1 MAWKKGIK
9 KTSPSTSTST
19 GSTTTSTSNTSTSTA
34 SASVSTSSSSP
45 RGNLNT
51 SNNSTPSPTTTP
63 TTNSN
68 PNVST
73 QHLATP
79 TQTVIG
85 KPLPPTTTPTTK
97 VADSNQPAGLWGSGI
112 TVDFGSPTNVTNPYA
127 QTQFNRG
134 QAANSQSPVAVAKNE
149 STNAQPASIT
159 YATTASGNTFIIPT
173 NLSLQ
178 DRQMYATLGIA
189 TSSVKPT
196 EASWATDADTQIIV
210 DQQLANQ
217 EYLYYDL
224 SQQESQQVTQEDAQ
238 PVQTNEDA
246 FTDNMIP
253 KGDNAVANGVQFT
266 ANNLDVNTNDGG
278 AHAAAADKN
287 WNLGQNLYTGTSQNS
302 LEILD
307 QATKQETG
315 TQWMTQINDNIVP
328 RATAVNYAADPQTQ
342 MDAGVAN
349 LKDSIGRAMQNKYFP
364 LMVIGLAVIIVLMF
378 IRPKGAGAAAA
389 PAKAAASKVIQI
401 A

>member
-1 MAWKKGIK
+1 MAWKKGVK

-19 GSTTTSTSNTSTSTA
+19 GSTTTSTSNTSTSTS
-34 SASVSTSSSSP
+34 SASVSAGSSSP
-45 RGNLNT
+45 RGNQNT
-51 SNNSTPSPTTTP
+51 SNNSKPSPTTTP
-63 TTNSN
+63 TTKTLSTTGVTTNGEGDRGKTYQSN
-68 PNVST
+68 P
-73 QHLATP
+73 TP
-79 TQTVIG
+79 
-85 KPLPPTTTPTTK
+85 
-97 VADSNQPAGLWGSGI
+97 DSNQSKGLWGSGI
-112 TVDFGSPTNVTNPYA
+112 TVDFGSPTNVTSPYA

-159 YATTASGNTFIIPT
+159 YATTKSGNTFIIPS
-173 NLSLQ
+173 NLSAQ
-178 DRQMYATLGIA
+178 ARQYYAKLDVA

-196 EASWATDADTQIIV
+196 DASWATDADTDVIV
-210 DQQLANQ
+210 DTLLANQ
-217 EYLYYDL
+217 EYQYYDL
-224 SQQESQQVTQEDAQ
+224 SQQESEQVTKEDAQ

-253 KGDNAVANGVQFT
+253 KGDNAVANGVQFS
-266 ANNLDVNTNDGG
+266 ANNLDANAN
-278 AHAAAADKN
+278 AAAADKN

-328 RATAVNYAADPQTQ
+328 RATAVNYAADAQTQ

-378 IRPKGAGAAAA
+378 LRPKGAGAAAAA

>member
-1 MAWKKGIK
+1 MAWRKGTKKSNTG
-9 KTSPSTSTST
+9 TGTGSSTS
-19 GSTTTSTSNTSTSTA
+19 GSTTSSSSSTSGTSSSSGSTSSSSGS
-34 SASVSTSSSSP
+34 SAGSSSP
-45 RGNLNT
+45 RGNRNT
-51 SNNSTPSPTTTP
+51 SNKSTPSSTKTP

-73 QHLATP
+73 QKVMGSVVSTVGNVIQTP
-79 TQTVIG
+79 
-85 KPLPPTTTPTTK
+85 
-97 VADSNQPAGLWGSGI
+97 DSNQPKGLWGSGI
-112 TVDFGSPTNVTNPYA
+112 TVDFGSPTNVTSPYA

-159 YATTASGNTFIIPT
+159 YATTKSGNTFIIPS
-173 NLSLQ
+173 NLSA
-178 DRQMYATLGIA
+178 DARQYYAKLGVA
-189 TSSVKPT
+189 TSSQKPT
-196 EASWATDADTQIIV
+196 DASWATDADTDVIV
-210 DQQLANQ
+210 DNLLANQ
-217 EYLYYDL
+217 EVYYYDL
-224 SQQESQQVTQEDAQ
+224 SQQESELVTQEDAQ

-253 KGDNAVANGVQFT
+253 KGDNAVANGVQFS
-266 ANNLDVNTNDGG
+266 ANNLDANAN
-278 AHAAAADKN
+278 AAAADKN
-287 WNLGQNLYTGTSQNS
+287 WNLGQNLYTGTAQNS
-302 LEILD
+302 LDILD

-328 RATAVNYAADPQTQ
+328 RATAVNYAADAQTQ

-378 IRPKGAGAAAA
+378 LRPKGAGAAAAA

>member
-1 MAWKKGIK
+1 MAWKKGVK

-19 GSTTTSTSNTSTSTA
+19 SSPTTA
-34 SASVSTSSSSP
+34 TSSGTPSGKTTNSSP
-45 RGNLNT
+45 RGNQNT
-51 SNNSTPSPTTTP
+51 SNNSTPSPTKTP
-63 TTNSN
+63 TTNSSPKVNTN
-68 PNVST
+68 PAPAPVAIKA
-73 QHLATP
+73 QTP
-79 TQTVIG
+79 
-85 KPLPPTTTPTTK
+85 
-97 VADSNQPAGLWGSGI
+97 DSNQSKGLWGSGI
-112 TVDFGSPTNVTNPYA
+112 TVDFGSPTNVTSPYA

-159 YATTASGNTFIIPT
+159 YATTKSGNTFVIPS
-173 NLSLQ
+173 NLSA
-178 DRQMYATLGIA
+178 DARQYYAKLGIA
-189 TSSVKPT
+189 TSSQKPT
-196 EASWATDADTQIIV
+196 DASWATDADTDVIV
-210 DQQLANQ
+210 DNLLANQ
-217 EYLYYDL
+217 EVYYYDL
-224 SQQESQQVTQEDAQ
+224 SQQESELVTQEDAQ

-253 KGDNAVANGVQFT
+253 KGDNAVANGVQFS
-266 ANNLDVNTNDGG
+266 ANNLDVNAN
-278 AHAAAADKN
+278 AAAADKN

-328 RATAVNYAADPQTQ
+328 RATAVNYAADAQTQ

-378 IRPKGAGAAAA
+378 LRPKGAAAGAAA